1 MSLFVA
7 FSHWLCLSALQFFLS
22 FAGQDP
28 YNVSLKKLTSCLLR
42 KFKSMFSLPDFKI
55 TLYFSTPSLSRLHDY
70 GQNDYHD
77 YLVVSDIYIFFV
89 CLSFNLVFIQ
99 TANLDV
105 TAVIGT
111 QSRIQGAL
119 DLRLFC
125 ILSTTHAFSVSLDHK
140 LKFDELSSLTLLS
153 FSIFLV
159 FEPLTCLSW
168 TQLKGFKQWGTSFL
182 YLFIYWADMK

>member
-1 MSLFVA
+1 MSSVGVIFLPLLQRDKE
-7 FSHWLCLSALQFFLS
+7 SSLCLSLWLFLTGFVCLQSQLFFLS

-111 QSRIQGAL
+111 
-119 DLRLFC
+119 
-125 ILSTTHAFSVSLDHK
+125 
-140 LKFDELSSLTLLS
+140 
-153 FSIFLV
+153 
-159 FEPLTCLSW
+159 
-168 TQLKGFKQWGTSFL
+168 
-182 YLFIYWADMK
+182 